1 VKIEG
6 VFLDSRLARRIFSLF
21 VLAVTVPIVL
31 LSVLAYS
38 GWTSYAATQEQ
49 QRLTQ
54 STRYFALTVFD
65 RLMAAQSALRMAA
78 PQPADARLHG
88 IFRSV
93 SVEPADAS
101 VVPPPQA
108 QRLSWRR
115 PSRDEAPARVTLRV
129 HDPATGLVRIG
140 ELAPDYLWS
149 EAFDDAGGEQVCV
162 FAEAGEPIFCS
173 SNAQRAVDEARAGN
187 VVSAS
192 WKLFLRHEFGVDDW
206 RFTIQREHA
215 ALSGFSWL
223 HIGWQVV
230 AASVLLVITLSLVLV
245 RRTTVPLQKL
255 TAGTRRLAAGDYAA
269 RVDVRSADEFG
280 ELGAAFNHMARRIG
294 RQVHQLEVLSA
305 IDREILEAGDAQRL
319 VSRTL
324 ERLAELSPG
333 AIVGIGL
340 VDPGAPERLAC
351 SLRAADGGTDS
362 RELVLTPE
370 LQTVLLALPVGRW
383 WSRAQAQSAAAAP
396 LFSALGW
403 RPQACYTAPACWR
416 GQTLAVL
423 LVGEGHAAPHEAWV
437 RRVGELRDRIA
448 VALASAARERQLQ
461 HRATHDSLTGMLN
474 RAGLHDVLADAIEAG
489 RRFTLLWI
497 DLDRFKEVNDTLGH
511 AAGDELLA
519 TIAQRVVQCVP
530 HGTAVARLG
539 GDEFVALVPDADDA
553 HIDDIAAA
561 LVALVARPVMLRGM
575 QIATGASLGIAAF
588 PRDGRSV
595 VDLLRHA
602 DMAMYAA
609 KSRGRAQVVRFE
621 AALGNAAEQHA
632 SLSRELAR
640 AVERDELRL
649 HYQPRIDARTGRIRS
664 VEALVRWQHPARGL
678 LLPGAFIDLAEESGL
693 VVPIGRWVLG
703 EACRQMAAWRRAGL
717 PLKSVAVNLSAHQL
731 RTPAL
736 VEEVF
741 DALRHHGLASTELE
755 LEVTESVLVGDVQA
769 TSHVLARLRA
779 AGVRIAIDDFGTGYS
794 SMAYLRYLPVDVLKI
809 DRAFVKDIGS
819 DASADIVVRAIV
831 GLAGSLGLGTV
842 AEGVETAQQARLLI
856 EMGCDE
862 LQGFHFVRPLP
873 AQAVPDTLCPR
884 RDETAPIAG

>member
-561 LVALVARPVMLRGM
+561 LVALVARPVMLRG
-575 QIATGASLGIAAF
+575 IARSADRREPGHRGLPARSAAASSICCATPTWRCTRPSRAGARRWCASRQRSAT
-588 PRDGRSV
+588 PRSSTPRCRASWPAPWSATNCGCTT
-595 VDLLRHA
+595 
-602 DMAMYAA
+602 
-609 KSRGRAQVVRFE
+609 SR
-621 AALGNAAEQHA
+621 ALTHVP
-632 SLSRELAR
+632 
-640 AVERDELRL
+640 AV
-649 HYQPRIDARTGRIRS
+649 S
-664 VEALVRWQHPARGL
+664 VRWKHWCAGS
-678 LLPGAFIDLAEESGL
+678 I
-693 VVPIGRWVLG
+693 
-703 EACRQMAAWRRAGL
+703 RRAGSCCPARSSTL
-717 PLKSVAVNLSAHQL
+717 P
-731 RTPAL
+731 R
-736 VEEVF
+736 
-741 DALRHHGLASTELE
+741 
-755 LEVTESVLVGDVQA
+755 
-769 TSHVLARLRA
+769 RA
-779 AGVRIAIDDFGTGYS
+779 AS
-794 SMAYLRYLPVDVLKI
+794 SSRSDGGCWAR
-809 DRAFVKDIGS
+809 RAGRWPPGG
-819 DASADIVVRAIV
+819 A
-831 GLAGSLGLGTV
+831 
-842 AEGVETAQQARLLI
+842 
-856 EMGCDE
+856 
-862 LQGFHFVRPLP
+862 P
-873 AQAVPDTLCPR
+873 ACR
-884 RDETAPIAG
+884 